1 MRVCILLLAF
11 VFTINPLKTGKT
23 NPDILTISEDPDEMP
38 HRAAFH
44 QGLHYLL
51 RQNRSSRNNTMI
63 SEIISCDPSMYT
75 MDHPYLIV
83 YEPVHEI
90 SNNVICATS
99 KVSDQPAHTRSLIRA
114 FASNLSNS

>member
-1 MRVCILLLAF
+1 MRILAY
-11 VFTINPLKTGKT
+11 VFNINPLKTEKT
-23 NPDILTISEDPDEMP
+23 NPDILKISEDPVEMP
-38 HRAAFH
+38 HNAAF
-44 QGLHYLL
+44 QLGLHCLL
-51 RQNRSSRNNTMI
+51 RQNRSSRNNKMI
-63 SEIISCDPSMYT
+63 SEIISCDRSVYT

-114 FASNLSNS
+114 FASDLSNL